1 MRKVIY
7 TVIVGGY
14 DDVRSLPP
22 FPGWDFVLLT
32 DKKPSLWKRLLRRSR
47 WQVRLFDNPGLD
59 LTRYSRLPKLKPH
72 LFFPDYDYS
81 VYIDGNARF
90 ERDPSELLEALGWP
104 SFAVSEHPF
113 RSNLYDEFSECS
125 RMGYDAPDVFERQE
139 EKYRAEGLSDPA
151 PLYENNLILRRHNE
165 AKVME
170 LGDLWFDELGKESK
184 RDQLS
189 LPYVCWCKGFSPS
202 AFPQSMKRQYFRT
215 RSHHRS
221 FWTRIGKSMR
231 KRFQRMR
238 QPRYLSF
245 EK

>member
-32 DKKPSLWKRLLRRSR
+32 DRKPSLWRRLLRRSR
-47 WQVRLFDNPGLD
+47 WQVRVFENPGLD

-72 LFFPDYDYS
+72 LFFQDYDYS

-90 ERDPSELLEALGWP
+90 ERDPTALLEALNWP
-104 SFAVSEHPF
+104 DFAVSEHPF
-113 RSNLYDEFSECS
+113 RDNLYDEFSECS
-125 RMGYDAPDVFERQE
+125 RMGYDAPDVFARQE
-139 EKYRAEGLSDPA
+139 EKYRAAGLSDPA

-165 AKVME
+165 TKVKE
-170 LGDLWFDELGKESK
+170 LGDAWFLELGEQSK

-189 LPYVCWCKGFSPS
+189 LPYVCWSKGLLPTT
-202 AFPQSMKRQYFRT
+202 FPQGLKREYFRT

-221 FWTRIGKSMR
+221 FFARLVRSMR
-231 KRFQRMR
+231 KR
-238 QPRYLSF
+238 LA
-245 EK
+245 KI

>member
-32 DKKPSLWKRLLRRSR
+32 DRKPPLWKRLLRRSR
-47 WQVRLFDNPGLD
+47 WQVRVFENPGLD

-90 ERDPSELLEALGWP
+90 KRDPSELLEVLGWP
-104 SFAVSEHPF
+104 DFAVSEHPF
-113 RSNLYDEFSECS
+113 RSNLYDEFGECV
-125 RMGYDAPDVFERQE
+125 RMGFDVLDVFEKQE
-139 EKYRAEGLSDPA
+139 EKYRREGLSDPA
-151 PLYENNLILRRHNE
+151 PLYENNLILRRHNHT
-165 AKVME
+165 KVVE
-170 LGDLWFDELGKESK
+170 LGECWFQELCENSK

-189 LPYVCWCKGFSPS
+189 LPYICWRKKLNPIS
-202 AFPQSMKRQYFRT
+202 FPQSLKRQWFDT

-221 FWTRIGKSMR
+221 VWRKWKKSIR
-231 KRFQRMR
+231 KRLNR
-238 QPRYLSF
+238 L
-245 EK
+245 

>member
-90 ERDPSELLEALGWP
+90 ERNPTELLEGLNWP
-104 SFAVSEHPF
+104 DFAVSEHPF
-113 RSNLYDEFSECS
+113 RNNLYDEFSECC
-125 RMGYDAPDVFERQE
+125 RMGYDDPDVFERQKR
-139 EKYRAEGLSDPA
+139 KYCAAGLSDPA

-165 AKVME
+165 AKIKE
-170 LGDLWFDELGKESK
+170 LGEVWFQELSEQSK

-189 LPYVCWCKGFSPS
+189 LPYVCWSNGFSPTT
-202 AFPQSMKRQYFRT
+202 FPQSVKTQYFVT

-221 FWTRIGKSMR
+221 FWERFRKSMR
-231 KRFQRMR
+231 KRLTR
-238 QPRYLSF
+238 L
-245 EK
+245 